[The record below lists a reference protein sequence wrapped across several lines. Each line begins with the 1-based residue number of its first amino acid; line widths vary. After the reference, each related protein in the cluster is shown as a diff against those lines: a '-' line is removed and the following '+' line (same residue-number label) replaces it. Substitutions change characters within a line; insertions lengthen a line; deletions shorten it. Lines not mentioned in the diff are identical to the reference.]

1 MCLGLP
7 GQVVEFQPGSDLAQ
21 VDIAGVL
28 RDINVAMLAEELQPG
43 DYILVHSGFG
53 LERMSAPEARDALA
67 SFGPNPPLSKQ

>member
-7 GQVVEFQPGSDLAQ
+7 GQVVAFQAGSDVAQ

-28 RDINVAMLAEELQPG
+28 REINVAMVAGELRPG

-67 SFGPNPPLSKQ
+67 SLGTSPPHSKQ

>member
-7 GQVVEFQPGSDLAQ
+7 GRVVAFQPGSDVAQ

-28 RDINVAMLAEELQPG
+28 RDVNVAMVGAGLQPG